1 MVCAD
6 LFHTGSSSSSST
18 AAATATT
25 SSRATTRVTYDGRA
39 RGQQQQQQQLGQ
51 TMPEL
56 LLVVLQLWK
65 CMYYMR
71 MKLEEW
77 LWMVE
82 EPAGLW
88 SLISLRK
95 PEVEPV

>member
-39 RGQQQQQQQLGQ
+39 RGQQQQQQLGQ